1 LGTARRC
8 ALPVRRRRW
17 RAVSPDKATTRQ
29 RATPSSEFVSA
40 AARIIVPLAGA
51 SSPRPPPYMRARR
64 ERPRPAPH
72 ADADHGRLVWSQR
85 LHGAEG
91 SVPEPSQS
99 RASSFVDSRCLCW
112 LATAPWPPLPR
123 PAYGRTASPANVS
136 WKQSVEMNLRNSQQA
151 SVRGVVNIVVFSQ
164 FHKIFV
170 HLSTWWWSHS
180 SSRTI
185 YSNVTPGGRTLCYQ
199 LFIISAP
206 IQNLRALWI
215 SSSGLQRR
223 IGLFRFRVYKAFIH
237 IKGTRLE
244 PIWASTLT
252 VWIFFLYTITCY

>member
-1 LGTARRC
+1 MNGNQTHESGSSRLGRPNLTHINHALNVSMRCSPGWTWPFGVSQGLSLGTARRC

-99 RASSFVDSRCLCW
+99 RASSFV
-112 LATAPWPPLPR
+112 TPLTGDC
-123 PAYGRTASPANVS
+123 AMASA
-136 WKQSVEMNLRNSQQA
+136 A
-151 SVRGVVNIVVFSQ
+151 
-164 FHKIFV
+164 
-170 HLSTWWWSHS
+170 
-180 SSRTI
+180 
-185 YSNVTPGGRTLCYQ
+185 
-199 LFIISAP
+199 
-206 IQNLRALWI
+206 
-215 SSSGLQRR
+215 SSGIRTHGEPRHHLRMFH
-223 IGLFRFRVYKAFIH
+223 GNRVS
-237 IKGTRLE
+237 R
-244 PIWASTLT
+244 
-252 VWIFFLYTITCY
+252 